1 MAKTSSRLGRGLSS
15 LIAGGTTSEPASS
28 SEVAKPSG
36 ALSVIPDEEPDSF
49 ATPKME
55 TDANTTEKLVEVS
68 LDSLVANPYQPRKV
82 IEPETI
88 RELASSI
95 ASEGLLQ
102 PVVARKVGDKFEL
115 VAGERR
121 WRAHQLL
128 GKSKILVRVLP
139 TSDVSSASLSLIE
152 NLQREGLNA
161 IEEALGYNSLVVD
174 FNLTQANVAERVG
187 KSRTH
192 VTNLIR
198 LLQLDDELKVLLS
211 SRKLNVGHAKV
222 LLGIEDK
229 DLRNEIGKKAAK
241 EGWSVRQ
248 CENAVED
255 IKNPLQFANK
265 QNLRSSNQ
273 LFANFAKLAEK
284 SLDRKVSIKSDSMGK
299 GNISLNF
306 TGESDLIELLNML
319 GVTSK

>member
-1 MAKTSSRLGRGLSS
+1 MAKTSSRLGRGLGS
-15 LIAGGTTSEPASS
+15 LIAGGTTPKPVSS
-28 SEVAKPSG
+28 PEVTKPSG
-36 ALSVIPDEEPDSF
+36 SVSIIPDNKPDNP
-49 ATPKME
+49 ATPKIE

-152 NLQREGLNA
+152 NLQREGLNP

-211 SRKLNVGHAKV
+211 SRKLTVGHAKV
-222 LLGIEDK
+222 LLGIEDNK
-229 DLRNEIGKKAAK
+229 LRNEIGIKAAE

-265 QNLRSSNQ
+265 QNLRSSTQ
-273 LFANFAKLAEK
+273 LFANFAKLAEE
-284 SLDRKVSIKSDSMGK
+284 SLERKVSIKSDPTGK

-306 TGESDLIELLNML
+306 TGESDLIELLNLL

>member
-15 LIAGGTTSEPASS
+15 LIAGGNTPEPVSS

-36 ALSVIPDEEPDSF
+36 ALSVIADDEPDSL
-49 ATPKME
+49 TTSKME

-68 LDSLVANPYQPRKV
+68 LGSLVANPYQPRKV

-229 DLRNEIGKKAAK
+229 DLRNEIGKKAAE

-255 IKNPLQFANK
+255 IKNPLQFAHK

-284 SLDRKVSIKSDSMGK
+284 SLERKVSIKSDSMGK

-306 TGESDLIELLNML
+306 TGESDLIELLNLL

>member
-36 ALSVIPDEEPDSF
+36 ALSVIPDVEPDSL
-49 ATPKME
+49 ATPKMK
-55 TDANTTEKLVEVS
+55 TDANTTEKLVEVA

-306 TGESDLIELLNML
+306 TGESDLIELLNLL